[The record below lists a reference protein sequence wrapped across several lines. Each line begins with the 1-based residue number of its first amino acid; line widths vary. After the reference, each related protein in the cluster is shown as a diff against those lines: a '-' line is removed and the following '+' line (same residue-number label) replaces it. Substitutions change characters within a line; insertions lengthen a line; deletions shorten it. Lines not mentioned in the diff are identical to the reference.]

1 MVPAHQVE
9 KGKWGQAGQP
19 DNGACS
25 PRLSV
30 PIPFQ
35 LEGQCT
41 ALHNDK
47 HETKAE
53 NAKLKVTN
61 QELAQELERTS
72 QELQGAQQQLE
83 SLQQEACKLQQEKEM
98 WVCPSVPLT
107 AL

>member
-1 MVPAHQVE
+1 MRP
-9 KGKWGQAGQP
+9 GQASLTMVL
-19 DNGACS
+19 ARHS
-25 PRLSV
+25 LF

-53 NAKLKVTN
+53 NTKLKLTN

-72 QELQGAQQQLE
+72 QELQDAQQQLE
-83 SLQQEACKLQQEKEM
+83 SLQQEACKLHQEKEM
-98 WVCPSVPLT
+98 
-107 AL
+107 

>member
-1 MVPAHQVE
+1 MVLAHH
-9 KGKWGQAGQP
+9 
-19 DNGACS
+19 S
-25 PRLSV
+25 PLP

-53 NAKLKVTN
+53 NTKLKLTN

-72 QELQGAQQQLE
+72 RELQDAQQQLD
-83 SLQQEACKLQQEKEM
+83 SLQQEAYKLHQEKEM
-98 WVCPSVPLT
+98 
-107 AL
+107 

>member
-1 MVPAHQVE
+1 MRL
-9 KGKWGQAGQP
+9 GQAVFTMML
-19 DNGACS
+19 AHHS
-25 PRLSV
+25 PLP

-53 NAKLKVTN
+53 NTKLKLTN

-72 QELQGAQQQLE
+72 RELQDAQQQLD
-83 SLQQEACKLQQEKEM
+83 SLQQEAYKLHQEKEM
-98 WVCPSVPLT
+98 
-107 AL
+107 